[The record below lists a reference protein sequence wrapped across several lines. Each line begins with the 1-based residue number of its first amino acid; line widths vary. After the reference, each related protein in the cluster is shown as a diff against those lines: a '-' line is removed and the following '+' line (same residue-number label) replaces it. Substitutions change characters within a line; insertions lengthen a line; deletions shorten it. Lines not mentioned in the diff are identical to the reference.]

1 MADNPMDM
9 LGSLLSNPD
18 AVSAFGKLISGMQN
32 NSSDNTVN
40 LSDNVQLPDFS
51 SVSDDNGTRLLYALE
66 PYLSTKRRGNL
77 GQIVQAVKI
86 GKMISSMNK
95 RK

>member
-18 AVSAFGKLISGMQN
+18 AVSAVGKLFSGMQN
-32 NSSDNTVN
+32 GNESEEKSLDGLQMSDFANT
-40 LSDNVQLPDFS
+40 
-51 SVSDDNGTRLLYALE
+51 SDDNGTRLLYALE
-66 PYLSTKRRGNL
+66 PFLSDKRRGNI
-77 GQIVQAVKI
+77 GQIVQAVQI

>member
-18 AVSAFGKLISGMQN
+18 AVSAVGKLFSGMQN
-32 NSSDNTVN
+32 NSENTETATDS
-40 LSDNVQLPDFS
+40 LQIPDFS
-51 SVSDDNGTRLLYALE
+51 SVADDNGTRLLYALE
-66 PYLSTKRRGNL
+66 PYLSTKRRGNI

>member
-9 LGSLLSNPD
+9 LGSLLSNPE
-18 AVSAFGKLISGMQN
+18 AVSAVGKLLGGMN
-32 NSSDNTVN
+32 NQGEASESTSEP
-40 LSDNVQLPDFS
+40 LQIPDFTA
-51 SVSDDNGTRLLYALE
+51 VSDDNGTRLLYALE
-66 PYLSTKRRGNL
+66 PYLSSKRKGNL
-77 GQIVQAVKI
+77 SQIVQAVKI

>member
-9 LGSLLSNPD
+9 LSNLLSNPE
-18 AVSAFGKLISGMQN
+18 ALSNVGKMLSGVKSNTENSEPEISDY
-32 NSSDNTVN
+32 SV
-40 LSDNVQLPDFS
+40 PDFS
-51 SVSDDNGTRLLYALE
+51 SVADDNGTRLLYALE
-66 PYLSTKRRGNL
+66 PYLSSKRRGNI

>member
-1 MADNPMDM
+1 MADNPMEM
-9 LGSLLSNPD
+9 LSGLLSNPE
-18 AVSAFGKLISGMQN
+18 ALSNVGKMLGGVKPN
-32 NSSDNTVN
+32 AETTEPESSDFSV
-40 LSDNVQLPDFS
+40 PDFS

-66 PYLSTKRRGNL
+66 PYLSTKRRGNI

>member
-1 MADNPMDM
+1 MADNPMEM
-9 LGSLLSNPD
+9 LSGLLSNPD
-18 AVSAFGKLISGMQN
+18 ALSAVGKMLGGINSGE
-32 NSSDNTVN
+32 SKESTPSDFSV
-40 LSDNVQLPDFS
+40 PDFS
-51 SVSDDNGTRLLYALE
+51 AMSDDDNGTRLLYALE
-66 PYLSTKRRGNL
+66 PYLSTKRRGNI